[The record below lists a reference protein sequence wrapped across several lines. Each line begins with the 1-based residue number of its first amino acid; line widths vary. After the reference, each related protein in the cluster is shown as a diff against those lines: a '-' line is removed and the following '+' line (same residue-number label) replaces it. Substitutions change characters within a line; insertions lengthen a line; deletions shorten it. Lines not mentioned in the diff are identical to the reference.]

1 MIEALAKE
9 QDPTIKAR
17 ICDVVGDLAGLVSDD
32 TEWPEVLVYSQNAI
46 LSSSPLERETG
57 LSLLGLLASS
67 YIFTLLADVHNVAA
81 VFQRCLLDDSNE
93 GRVMLAAIKAFFA
106 VLDALPQE
114 SDYEKFRGIVGAT
127 MNGMQIAL
135 DRLLADQ
142 WVEATAIT
150 YAESLVDMADECAPF
165 FGEQLSHVLTCGLQ
179 LAERPNVPSSVRHM
193 LVEFL
198 VSVCCSLFKSV
209 RKVKGPEGEK
219 GFFAV
224 RFFSICARLMVGLK
238 DDSEWEGAVSLE
250 EEDAAD
256 DEDWQDS
263 EVGEQAADRV
273 TQALGLRS
281 TYAPISAQLQ
291 TLLYSPQWQ
300 HQRAGLILMGNYL
313 ELTSRIP
320 DKAQL
325 SHHRNETVIALSNF
339 ACTRH
344 PRVRAAA
351 FYSISLL
358 FISHGRDLPPRMSEQ
373 LLEVVLSGMPQVNN
387 PAPRVRRKAV
397 AALMNL
403 INYTNTSLLENW
415 TPRLLGAVT
424 GALIEGPLLVQEA
437 CVSCIIALAES
448 VKGAQLA
455 AHYDTIMPILKQLLA
470 HARAGQMDVLWGRT
484 LECCAVVGEASGRD
498 KFRQD
503 ANDMMTSLQAMQNE
517 MTDENSDAQKYI
529 LRAWVG
535 IARCLGNEFVP
546 FLPLVMTRLM
556 AAISQDLSAG
566 TGDIDL
572 DDIDQRSDVEL
583 IEAEDGSWKA
593 VRTSAV
599 EEQAKACQLV
609 TLLAEKLQEHFF
621 PFVEQSI
628 RCMAPLVS
636 SPHEDVRSY
645 CFVVL
650 PEFVRATGKATAPS
664 RTELGT
670 VSEYSIGLLIT
681 AVEKEGVLELIM
693 TALQALKLVLNY
705 TSQDW
710 SVWAR
715 TTAGQAGHDRL
726 TEKSIDEPP
735 SPTPATSVRFLNSE
749 QMATLTQS
757 AKFVLRESL
766 QRRAVLRA
774 EAACGG
780 GAGVGGGRDD
790 DDAADEEMFMQ
801 DSLELHFNVA
811 ELIGAILRTHG
822 DAFMPVYLEH
832 WHETMTEMSHPYCL
846 KEDRNI
852 AFFVISD
859 VIEFGLTPATAGA
872 YLAGVMPT
880 LCEACATVPDAGT
893 RQPCAYAFGRASA
906 LYPQAFVPHALG
918 ALHALGAC
926 IALGEEPDEPRGS
939 CTDNA
944 VASVGVILEN
954 LEQHGGMLTLNFESM
969 WGQWLAYLPLRHDEE
984 EGGKVIIQLSR
995 LVAQRHDTLLARGTR
1010 LSQAVSALLQGAQA
1024 DPASPVNREIAQ
1036 ALHALRESAGANA
1049 DDLFRSVSTDVGPE
1063 LSARLSTFLGA
1074 PVGGAMGG
1082 GASSPLATAP
1092 IQDVLLRR

>member
-1 MIEALAKE
+1 M
-9 QDPTIKAR
+9 
-17 ICDVVGDLAGLVSDD
+17 SDH
-32 TEWPEVLVYSQNAI
+32 TEWPEVLIYSQNAI

-67 YIFTLLADVHNVAA
+67 YIEILLADVHNVLA
-81 VFQRCLLDDSNE
+81 VFQRSLLDDSNE
-93 GRVMLAAIKAFFA
+93 GKVMLAASKALFS

-150 YAESLVDMADECAPF
+150 YAESLVDMADVCAPF

-198 VSVCCSLFKSV
+198 VSICSSLYKSI
-209 RKVKGPEGEK
+209 RKVKGPEGGK

-224 RFFSICARLMVGLK
+224 RFFSICARLMVVLK
-238 DDSEWEGAVSLE
+238 DDPQWEAASTLE
-250 EEDAAD
+250 EEDAVD

-281 TYAPISAQLQ
+281 TFAPISAQLHS
-291 TLLYSPQWQ
+291 LLYSPQWQ
-300 HQRAGLILMGNYL
+300 HQRAGLIMMGNYL
-313 ELTSRIP
+313 EVTSRIP

-325 SHHRNETVIALSNF
+325 AQHRSETVLALSNF
-339 ACTRH
+339 VCTRH
-344 PRVRAAA
+344 PRVRSAA

-358 FISHGRDLPPRMSEQ
+358 FISHGRDLPARMSEQ

-387 PAPRVRRKAV
+387 PAARVRRKAV

-403 INYTNTSLLENW
+403 INYTSATLLEGW
-415 TPRLLGAVT
+415 TPRLLGAIT
-424 GALIEGPLLVQEA
+424 GALVEGPLLVQEA

-455 AHYDTIMPILKQLLA
+455 AHYDNIMPILKQLLA
-470 HARAGQMDVLWGRT
+470 HARAGQLGVLWGRT
-484 LECCAVVGEASGRD
+484 LECCAVVGEASGRE
-498 KFRQD
+498 KFRAD
-503 ANDMMTSLQAMQNE
+503 AMDMMTSMQAMQQ
-517 MTDENSDAQKYI
+517 TDIADETTDAQKYL

-535 IARCLGNEFVP
+535 IARCLGSEFVP

-583 IEAEDGSWKA
+583 IEADDGSWMA

-645 CFVVL
+645 CFVAL

-693 TALQALKLVLNY
+693 TALQALKLVLSY

-710 SVWAR
+710 SVWAQK
-715 TTAGQAGHDRL
+715 TAGVAGQVDPFG
-726 TEKSIDEPP
+726 EKSIEEPP
-735 SPTPATSVRFLNSE
+735 SPVPATSVRFLNAE
-749 QMATLTQS
+749 QMVTLTQS
-757 AKFVLRESL
+757 AKVVLRDSL

-774 EAACGG
+774 EAACGA
-780 GAGVGGGRDD
+780 GAGAGSAGRDD
-790 DDAADEEMFMQ
+790 DDAADETMFMQ
-801 DSLELHFNVA
+801 DSMELHYNVA

-859 VIEFGLTPATAGA
+859 VIEFGLTPSTAEA
-872 YLAGVMPT
+872 YLAGVVPV
-880 LCEACATVPDAGT
+880 LCEACATVEDAGT
-893 RQPCAYAFGRASA
+893 RQPCAYALGRASA
-906 LYPQAFVPHALG
+906 LYPQAFAAHAMT
-918 ALHALGAC
+918 ALQALGAC

-944 VASVGVILEN
+944 AASVGIILEN
-954 LEQHGGMLTLNFESM
+954 LEQQGGAGAGLNFEFM
-969 WGQWLAYLPLRHDEE
+969 WGQWLGYLPLKHDEDE
-984 EGGKVIIQLSR
+984 AGKVLVQLSR

-1010 LSQAVSALLQGAQA
+1010 LSQAVSVLLQGVGS
-1024 DPASPVNREIAQ
+1024 DPSTTTAVTREIAL
-1036 ALHALRESAGANA
+1036 AIHTLRASAGANA
-1049 DDLFRSVSTDVGPE
+1049 DDLFRSISNDVGPE
-1063 LSARLSTFLGA
+1063 LSARLSAVLGA
-1074 PVGGAMGG
+1074 PVGAGAGAGHG

>member
-1 MIEALAKE
+1 M
-9 QDPTIKAR
+9 
-17 ICDVVGDLAGLVSDD
+17 SDH
-32 TEWPEVLVYSQNAI
+32 TEWPEVLIYSQNAI
-46 LSSSPLERETG
+46 LSPNPLERETG
-57 LSLLGLLASS
+57 LSLLGLLAGS
-67 YIFTLLADVHNVAA
+67 YIEILLADVHNVSA

-114 SDYEKFRGIVGAT
+114 SDHEKFRGIVGAT

-142 WVEATAIT
+142 WVEATAIA

-198 VSVCCSLFKSV
+198 VSICCSLYKSI

-238 DDSEWEGAVSLE
+238 DDPEWEAASTLE
-250 EEDAAD
+250 EEDAVD

-281 TYAPISAQLQ
+281 TFAPISAQLQ

-300 HQRAGLILMGNYL
+300 HQRAGLLMMGNYL
-313 ELTSRIP
+313 EATSRMP
-320 DKAQL
+320 DKTQLAQ
-325 SHHRNETVIALSNF
+325 HRGEAVIALSNF

-358 FISHGRDLPPRMSEQ
+358 FISHGRDLPARLSEQ
-373 LLEVVLSGMPQVNN
+373 LLEVVLSGMPMVNN

-403 INYTNTSLLENW
+403 INYTNATLLEGW
-415 TPRLLGAVT
+415 TPRLLAAIT
-424 GALIEGPLLVQEA
+424 GALVEGPLLVQES

-455 AHYDTIMPILKQLLA
+455 VHYDSIMPILKQLLT
-470 HARAGQMDVLWGRT
+470 HARGGQMDVLWGRT
-484 LECCAVVGEASGRD
+484 LECCAVVGEASGKE
-498 KFRQD
+498 KFRAD
-503 ANDMMTSLQAMQNE
+503 AMDMMRSMQAMSEAGDDSANA
-517 MTDENSDAQKYI
+517 DAQKYL

-583 IEAEDGSWKA
+583 IEAEDGSWMA

-621 PFVEQSI
+621 PFVEQAI
-628 RCMAPLVS
+628 RCMAPLVC

-645 CFVVL
+645 CFVAL

-664 RTELGT
+664 RTELNT
-670 VSEYSIGLLIT
+670 VAEYSIGLLIT
-681 AVEKEGVLELIM
+681 AVEKEAVLELIM
-693 TALQALKLVLNY
+693 TALQALKLVLSY

-710 SVWAR
+710 SAWAQR
-715 TTAGQAGHDRL
+715 TAALGGDPFSD
-726 TEKSIDEPP
+726 KSIDEPP
-735 SPTPATSVRFLNSE
+735 SPTPATSVRFLNPE
-749 QMATLTQS
+749 QMVTLTQS
-757 AKFVLRESL
+757 AKVVLRDSL

-780 GAGVGGGRDD
+780 GGAGGDD
-790 DDAADEEMFMQ
+790 DDAADEMMFMQ
-801 DSLELHFNVA
+801 DSMELHYNVA

-822 DAFMPVYLEH
+822 DSFMPVYLEQ

-852 AFFVISD
+852 AFFIVSD
-859 VIEFGLTPATAGA
+859 VIEFGLSPSTAAA
-872 YLAGVMPT
+872 YLADVVPV
-880 LCEACATVPDAGT
+880 LCEACANVACAGT
-893 RQPCAYAFGRASA
+893 RQPCAYALGRASA
-906 LYPQAFVPHALG
+906 LYPQTFAAHAMA
-918 ALHALGAC
+918 ALQALGAC

-954 LEQHGGMLTLNFESM
+954 LEQHAGGGAGLNFEFM
-969 WGQWLAYLPLRHDEE
+969 WGQWLGYLPLKHDVE
-984 EGGKVIIQLSR
+984 EGSKVLSQLSR
-995 LVAQRHDTLLARGTR
+995 LVAQRHDSLLARGTR
-1010 LSQAVSALLQGAQA
+1010 LSQAVSVLLQAV
-1024 DPASPVNREIAQ
+1024 DSPLTPSPAVVREITA
-1036 ALHALRESAGANA
+1036 AIHALRASAGANA
-1049 DDLFRSVSTDVGPE
+1049 EDLFRSLSVDLGPE
-1063 LSARLSTFLGA
+1063 LSVKLSVVLGA
-1074 PVGGAMGG
+1074 TDSAPRG
-1082 GASSPLATAP
+1082 GASSPLGTAP
-1092 IQDVLLRR
+1092 IQDVLLHR